1 MIYMTYYLLFFFL
14 IPKIHFIFLQETVN
28 SLLPVFEKFLNT
40 APKHASYDAVRQSVI
55 ILMGSLAKH
64 LDHTD
69 PKIKPI
75 VVKLVE
81 ALHTPSQ
88 QVSFIC

>member
-1 MIYMTYYLLFFFL
+1 M
-14 IPKIHFIFLQETVN
+14 
-28 SLLPVFEKFLNT
+28 LPVFEKFLNT
-40 APKHASYDAVRQSVI
+40 APNHASYDAVRQSVI

-64 LDHTD
+64 LEPSD

-75 VVKLVE
+75 VAKLVE

-88 QVSFIC
+88 QVQSHQDEGFYRLPVKHGAWMLKR

>member
-1 MIYMTYYLLFFFL
+1 MTFSLF
-14 IPKIHFIFLQETVN
+14 IKETVN
-28 SLLPVFEKFLNT
+28 NLLPVFEKFLNT
-40 APKHASYDAVRQSVI
+40 APNHASYDAVRQSVI

-64 LDHTD
+64 LEHSD

-88 QVSFIC
+88 QVRLIIRTSLF